1 MTSSLFLIFAILF
14 GGLLG
19 WGAAGIII
27 EILEERK
34 KEKRS

>member
-1 MTSSLFLIFAILF
+1 MTSSLFLIFAIRC
-14 GGLLG
+14 GGILG

-34 KEKRS
+34 DGSR